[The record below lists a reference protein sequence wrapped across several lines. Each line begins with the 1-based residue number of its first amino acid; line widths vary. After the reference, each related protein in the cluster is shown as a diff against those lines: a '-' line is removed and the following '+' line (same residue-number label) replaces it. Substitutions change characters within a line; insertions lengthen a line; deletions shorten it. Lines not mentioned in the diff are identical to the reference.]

1 MHSAPVGNATKTTV
15 RERGMFKQTVAARA
29 AGWFVVFTMAGVLCP
44 EQVASGADGKALYG
58 SCAACHGQRAEGN
71 AALGAPALAGLQD
84 WYLKAQLEAYTL
96 GRRGYAAGDAYGTQ
110 MRAMAKTLPGAAER
124 AAVSAYIAK
133 LPPPKPAAVKPP
145 GKDALANGSTQYN
158 ALCSSCHG
166 AKGQGNQPLG
176 APRLAGQNT
185 AYLARQLAAFRN
197 GQRGAKADDK
207 LGKQMAMMSKLLPAG
222 KAEQDTL
229 AYIATLK
236 P

>member
-1 MHSAPVGNATKTTV
+1 
-15 RERGMFKQTVAARA
+15 MFKQSTAACTVAC
-29 AGWFVVFTMAGVLCP
+29 FVAFAMAGVC
-44 EQVASGADGKALYG
+44 QAQKAGVADGKSLYA

-71 AALGAPALAGLQD
+71 PALGAPALAGLQD
-84 WYLKAQLEAYTL
+84 WYLKSQLEAYAL
-96 GRRGYAAGDAYGTQ
+96 GRRGYAANDTYGAQ

-124 AAVSAYIAK
+124 MAVSAYIAK
-133 LPPPKPAAVKPP
+133 LPAAKPAAGKPAD
-145 GKDALANGSTQYN
+145 KAALANGSTQFN

-166 AKGQGNQPLG
+166 SNGLGNKALG

-197 GQRGAKADDK
+197 GQRGAKPGDK
-207 LGKQMAMMSKLLPAG
+207 FGKQMATMSKLLPAG

>member
-1 MHSAPVGNATKTTV
+1 MYKSRQLLTAVMQITFIGIFCGLGFSSTA
-15 RERGMFKQTVAARA
+15 
-29 AGWFVVFTMAGVLCP
+29 L
-44 EQVASGADGKALYG
+44 SADGKSLYT
-58 SCAACHGQRAEGN
+58 SCAACHGQQAEGN
-71 AALGAPALAGLQD
+71 PALGAPALAGLQD
-84 WYLKAQLEAYTL
+84 WYLKSQLEAFNQ
-96 GRRGYAAGDAYGTQ
+96 GRRGYKPYDTYGAQ
-110 MRAMAKTLPGAAER
+110 MRAAVKILPNAADR

-133 LPPPKPAAVKPP
+133 MPPVKANRGKPADRAT
-145 GKDALANGSTQYN
+145 LANGSTQFN

-166 AKGQGNQPLG
+166 SNGLGNQALG

-197 GQRGAKADDK
+197 GQRGGMANDK
-207 LGKQMAMMSKLLPAG
+207 FGKQMAIMSKLLPVG

>member
-1 MHSAPVGNATKTTV
+1 
-15 RERGMFKQTVAARA
+15 MFKQSTAACA
-29 AGWFVVFTMAGVLCP
+29 VVCFVVFAMTGAC
-44 EQVASGADGKALYG
+44 QAQKTSVANGKTLYA

-71 AALGAPALAGLQD
+71 PALAAPALAGLQD
-84 WYLKAQLEAYTL
+84 WYLKSQLEAYAL
-96 GRRGYAAGDAYGTQ
+96 GRRGYAANDTQGAQ
-110 MRAMAKTLPGAAER
+110 MRAMAKTLPSAAER
-124 AAVSAYIAK
+124 AAVAAYIAK
-133 LPPPKPAAVKPP
+133 LPPVAAPAPKKTDRA
-145 GKDALANGSTQYN
+145 ALANGVTQFN

-166 AKGQGNQPLG
+166 SNGLGNQALG

-197 GQRGAKADDK
+197 GQRGAKPGDK
-207 LGKQMAMMSKLLPAG
+207 FGRQMAMMSKLLPAG